1 MHHMNTP
8 HTPKIR
14 VTVPISPEVL
24 ALFQRLSVTSGQS
37 VGRAMGEWLEETKEG
52 LEPMIAILEQHK
64 KSPKKA
70 IQSLQLYAGTLSDL
84 TGDLFDRVQNL
95 DGNAERVAAL
105 AADAPRFR
113 EGLKTV
119 LTPPSSNTGGKGRK
133 TTNKSMGVKK

>member
-64 KSPKKA
+64 KAKKGYSVSPVV
-70 IQSLQLYAGTLSDL
+70 
-84 TGDLFDRVQNL
+84 RRN
-95 DGNAERVAAL
+95 
-105 AADAPRFR
+105 P
-113 EGLKTV
+113 
-119 LTPPSSNTGGKGRK
+119 
-133 TTNKSMGVKK
+133 